1 MLLRISVRWHPPGR
15 PRPGE
20 GNDAIAMHARLN
32 RKTLRRSVAAREPT
46 AS

>member
-1 MLLRISVRWHPPGR
+1 MLLRISVRWHGR

-20 GNDAIAMHARLN
+20 GNDVIAMHARLN